1 MSRSAPGERAQHARE
16 SWAHND
22 DEESNGTE
30 SAATAAAAQS
40 GAAAASHATLAVR
53 DEMKPVPRP
62 QPLHA
67 PLYLMSSSA
76 NTKVMRTNQTTI
88 KKEPLKTRGGLK
100 QFWGKST

>member
-1 MSRSAPGERAQHARE
+1 MPRSAPGERAQHARE

-53 DEMKPVPRP
+53 DEARATPPATARP
-62 QPLHA
+62 PLLDVFNGRH
-67 PLYLMSSSA
+67 
-76 NTKVMRTNQTTI
+76 
-88 KKEPLKTRGGLK
+88 
-100 QFWGKST
+100 KSYAHKSNYN